1 MSNDP
6 WNGGHGGH
14 DNGDFNWNLDVTYD
28 FASYVDI
35 NFDTTTTYE
44 SSFDPSVNFDMCI
57 DISGNFAGFN
67 VDVQAVGDNG
77 ATEVNLAVVTTEEFS
92 SIALSGYSAVA

>member
-1 MSNDP
+1 MSYDP
-6 WNGGHGGH
+6 WHCDPSGDGAT
-14 DNGDFNWNLDVTYD
+14 DFNWNLDVNYD
-28 FASYVDI
+28 FTSSVDL
-35 NFDTTTTYE
+35 NFTTDTNYD

-67 VDVQAVGDNG
+67 VDVQAVGDNS
-77 ATEVNLAVVTTEEFS
+77 ATEVNLAVVTTDDYS